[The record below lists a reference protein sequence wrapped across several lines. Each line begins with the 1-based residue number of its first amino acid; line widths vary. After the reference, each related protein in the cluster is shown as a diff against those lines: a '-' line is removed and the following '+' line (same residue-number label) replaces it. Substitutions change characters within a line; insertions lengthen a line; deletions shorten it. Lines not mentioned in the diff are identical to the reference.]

1 MRAAISLASVGI
13 TNFAHVCS
21 VRRDWHPLA
30 AIGVLLLLAEIVAP
44 SWGG

>member
-1 MRAAISLASVGI
+1 MRAAISLASAGI

-21 VRRDWHPLA
+21 ARRDWHPLA
-30 AIGVLLLLAEIVAP
+30 ALGLVLLLAETVAP